1 MMKKSLCEDCTRFF
15 LVTFLKVVLYYVN
28 LLSLAVR
35 YTCSDSIRLATVQK
49 HWLENKKDIRGI

>member
-35 YTCSDSIRLATVQK
+35 YTCSVRLATVQK
-49 HWLENKKDIRGI
+49 HWLENKEDI